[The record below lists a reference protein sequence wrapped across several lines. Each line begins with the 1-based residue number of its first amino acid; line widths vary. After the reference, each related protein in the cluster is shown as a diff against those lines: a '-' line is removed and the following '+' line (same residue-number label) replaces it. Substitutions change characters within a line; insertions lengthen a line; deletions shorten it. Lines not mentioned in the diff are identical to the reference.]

1 MLTDMTIF
9 SDLRIH
15 RNSAL
20 VMLLVWTFAL
30 ASGFANACLL
40 EQPGTYPHA
49 AITIP
54 AEAHAPNYDSL
65 KAHQHTEAWPD
76 ADDESQATGQLC
88 LKVCD
93 DSSRSLPKV
102 YSSSQIDP
110 GPPAVVA
117 VLWSAT
123 APDQLQHHQPNDAQ
137 RVTSSQPLRI
147 RYARL
152 AL

>member
-1 MLTDMTIF
+1 MTLLSSPLIY
-9 SDLRIH
+9 

-20 VMLLVWTFAL
+20 VMLLVWIFGL
-30 ASGFANACLL
+30 ASGFANACLF
-40 EQPGTYPHA
+40 EQPGTHLHA

-54 AEAHAPNYDSL
+54 AEAHAANYHSL
-65 KAHQHTEAWPD
+65 KAHQHTEVLPD
-76 ADDESQATGQLC
+76 AEDESQATEQLC
-88 LKVCD
+88 PNVCD

-110 GPPAVVA
+110 GPPVVVA

-137 RVTSSQPLRI
+137 RVTSSLPLRV